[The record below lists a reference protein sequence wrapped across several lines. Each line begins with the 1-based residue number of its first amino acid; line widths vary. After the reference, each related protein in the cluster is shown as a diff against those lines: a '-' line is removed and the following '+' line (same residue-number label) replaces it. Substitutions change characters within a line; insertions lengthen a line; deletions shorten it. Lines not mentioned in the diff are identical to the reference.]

1 MDNKDDNAGIDSLIR
16 QAQLGNQQSMSDLAR
31 LVEGRLFAY
40 IYRITLNYDLTQD
53 LLQETLLKMV
63 ESLKD
68 LRNIERFWFWLF
80 RTALGRIQ
88 HHFRDRRR
96 ESMVQMSGFSKEF
109 LLENASREHEDGLN
123 QLMRRELSDAMFQ
136 AMAKLKLMYRNILIL
151 RCFEQMS
158 YAEIGEML
166 GCKELRARVL
176 FFRAKHLLKRQLSR
190 RGFGGEL
197 LLVALG
203 LFGLMTASAKA
214 ASAAGT
220 LSASSLDVGFL
231 ATIVGAIGTKPGV
244 AIIASIAT
252 LTFILSAVNLIYLL
266 LFFCYVLICLIV
278 VIYTRQ

>member
-80 RTALGRIQ
+80 RTALGQVQ

>member
-1 MDNKDDNAGIDSLIR
+1 VDYEDDNAGIDSLIR
-16 QAQLGNQQSMSDLAR
+16 QAQLGNQQSMNDLAR

-63 ESLKD
+63 ESLQD

-80 RTALGRIQ
+80 RTALGQVQ
-88 HHFRDRRR
+88 HHYRDCGR
-96 ESMVQMSGFSKEF
+96 EHMVQMSDFSKEC
-109 LLENASREHEDGLN
+109 LSENASREHEDGLN
-123 QLMRRELSDAMFQ
+123 QLMLRELSGAIFQ
-136 AMAKLKLMYRNILIL
+136 AMSKLKLMYRNILIL

-176 FFRAKHLLKRQLSR
+176 FFRAKYLLKRQLSH

-197 LLVALG
+197 LLAALG
-203 LFGLMTASAKA
+203 LFGLMTAPAKA

-220 LSASSLDVGFL
+220 VTASSLDVGFL
-231 ATIVGAIGTKPGV
+231 ATIVGAAGTKPGV
-244 AIIASIAT
+244 MIIASIAA
-252 LTFILSAVNLIYLL
+252 LTFSMGTVNLIYLL
-266 LFFCYVLICLIV
+266 LFLCYALICLIV
-278 VIYTRQ
+278 VIYVLR

>member
-1 MDNKDDNAGIDSLIR
+1 MDNKNDNADIAPLIR
-16 QAQLGNQQSMSDLAR
+16 QAQLGNQQSMSDLAQ

-68 LRNIERFWFWLF
+68 LKCIERFWFWLF
-80 RTALGRIQ
+80 RTALGQVQ
-88 HHFRDRRR
+88 HHFRDCRR
-96 ESMVQMSGFSKEF
+96 ERMVQMSDFSKEF
-109 LLENASREHEDGLN
+109 LSENASREHTDGLN
-123 QLMRRELSDAMFQ
+123 QLIRRELSDAMFQ

-197 LLVALG
+197 LLAALG
-203 LFGLMTASAKA
+203 LFGLMTAPAKA

-220 LSASSLDVGFL
+220 VTASSLDVGFL
-231 ATIVGAIGTKPGV
+231 ATIVGAAGTKPGV
-244 AIIASIAT
+244 TIIASIAA
-252 LTFILSAVNLIYLL
+252 LTFTLSTVNLIYLL
-266 LFFCYVLICLIV
+266 LFLCYVLICLIV
-278 VIYTRQ
+278 VIYTR